1 MKEKNLEEYHDI
13 YLKTY
18 VLLLADVF
26 ETFCEMC
33 LEYYLLDP
41 AHLYTAPGF
50 AWKAALKHG
59 AEYCEHEDN
68 VGGFKKRRECK
79 KCPNE
84 FQLELLTDIDKLLIF
99 ERSIRGGITQAV
111 KRYEIANNK
120 YMPDYDSEH
129 ISKLLHYLD
138 ANNLYGL
145 TIVQKLPT
153 HGFRW
158 INKVEELTP

>member
-1 MKEKNLEEYHDI
+1 MYPYEYLDSSERFEETELPPKDTFYSKLNMKGISDKDYEHAQSVWDSMKEKNLEEYHDI

-59 AEYCEHEDN
+59 AEYC
-68 VGGFKKRRECK
+68 
-79 KCPNE
+79 
-84 FQLELLTDIDKLLIF
+84 
-99 ERSIRGGITQAV
+99 
-111 KRYEIANNK
+111 
-120 YMPDYDSEH
+120 
-129 ISKLLHYLD
+129 
-138 ANNLYGL
+138 
-145 TIVQKLPT
+145 
-153 HGFRW
+153 
-158 INKVEELTP
+158 